1 MFCSQCGSPIPAGQ
15 SECMKCGASSQTQT
29 VNPNAII
36 AEQSNVE
43 SKPQIASNIPLTEE
57 ETILWHR
64 DSTHGVIHKEVTF
77 EEAVTNKRCL
87 KYDVPNR
94 RVVAQVG
101 IENMPE
107 VVIMNLH
114 RVNDSLGGG
123 IFLTPRMLG
132 LPGLPV
138 GVYGGPR
145 RGNLKV
151 FGDVSLMVKENIVMT
166 FENIKDPQGLRQL
179 IQALKRAHLGPT
191 GRMWTAQRIG
201 GPFQRFRR
209 QAGAP
214 DAV

>member
-15 SECMKCGASSQTQT
+15 SGCTKCGVSRQI
-29 VNPNAII
+29 VNPKDII

-43 SKPQIASNIPLTEE
+43 SKPQVTSNIPLTEG
-57 ETILWHR
+57 ETILWNR

-107 VVIMNLH
+107 VVIMNVH

-132 LPGLPV
+132 LPRLPLGL
-138 GVYGGPR
+138 YGGPR
-145 RGNLKV
+145 RGNLKI
-151 FGDVSLMVKENIVMT
+151 FGDVSLMVKGNIVMT
-166 FENIKDPQGLRQL
+166 LEDVKDPQGLRQL

-191 GRMWTAQRIG
+191 GRMWAAQRMG
-201 GPFQRFRR
+201 RPLQRFGK
-209 QAGAP
+209 QAGTP